1 MKSGNFRAYL
11 AWIIVCI
18 VWGTTYLA
26 IRVGV
31 ESLPPMLFA
40 GVRWTTAGSIFI
52 IILKLRGKTLPDKKD
67 FLHMSIMS
75 LSMLGVGNGLVVVG
89 EQWISSGLAALLL
102 TTVPF
107 WIVGIEL
114 LASSGPKINLTII
127 TGLLLGLI
135 GITFIFG
142 DDLSILLN
150 HDQLLGVLCIL
161 GAVISWSFGS
171 VYSKYRKVK
180 THPLMSAAIQMF
192 VAGLAQTITGLS
204 LGETTEISISQ
215 NGLLALGYLTAIASI
230 FGYGSYIY
238 AIEHLPL
245 SLVSSYA
252 YVNPVIAVFL
262 GWMILN
268 EKLNLFIVLGTV
280 IIITGVIIVKK
291 GNEKL
296 LGSSL
301 KRV

>member
-1 MKSGNFRAYL
+1 MKSNEFKAYA
-11 AWIIVCI
+11 AWIIVCT

-40 GVRWTTAGSIFI
+40 GVRWTIAGSIFI
-52 IILKLRGKTLPDKKD
+52 FILKLRGKTLSDKKD
-67 FLHMSIMS
+67 LLHISIMG
-75 LSMLGVGNGLVVVG
+75 LSMLGLGNGLVVVG
-89 EQWISSGLAALLL
+89 EQWISSGLAALLI

-107 WIVGIEL
+107 WIVGMEL
-114 LASSGPKINLTII
+114 SASSGPKINLTII
-127 TGLLLGLI
+127 TGLLMGLI
-135 GITFIFG
+135 GVTLIFG

-150 HDQLLGVLCIL
+150 RDQLLGVLCIL

-180 THPLMSAAIQMF
+180 THPLMSAAIQML
-192 VAGLAQTITGLS
+192 VAGLAQTVTGLS
-204 LGETTEISISQ
+204 LGEIAEISISRD
-215 NGLLALGYLTAIASI
+215 GLLALGYLTAIASI

-252 YVNPVIAVFL
+252 YINPVIAVFL
-262 GWMILN
+262 GWLILD
-268 EKLNLFIVLGTV
+268 EKLNLFITMGAL
-280 IIITGVIIVKK
+280 IIIAGVILVKK

-296 LGSSL
+296 LTV
-301 KRV
+301 KRE

>member
-52 IILKLRGKTLPDKKD
+52 FILRLRGKTLPDKKD
-67 FLHMSIMS
+67 FLHMSIMG

-135 GITFIFG
+135 GVTLIFG
-142 DDLSILLN
+142 DDLSILLDPN
-150 HDQLLGVLCIL
+150 QLLGVLCIL

-204 LGETTEISISQ
+204 LGEVAEISINQ
-215 NGLLALGYLTAIASI
+215 DGLLALIYLTAIASI

-268 EKLNLFIVLGTV
+268 EKLNFFIVLGTV

-296 LGSSL
+296 LRSI

>member
-75 LSMLGVGNGLVVVG
+75 LSMLGVGYGLVVVG

-296 LGSSL
+296 LGSI